1 MIHGHGGN
9 IYRLA
14 ERLGCRPEQI
24 DDVSSNIN
32 PLGPPPG
39 LMAFLKERM
48 AVVCALPEVDSRN
61 TEAQMA
67 GFLGVEPQSLLAGA
81 GTTQFIYSMY
91 PALESD
97 KILILGPTYS
107 DYADACRQRR
117 MQPSYL
123 LATAEN
129 RFQPDLQRLDH
140 LAGRVDTVV
149 ICNPNNPT
157 GVLIPRNLLRDL
169 CRRHADTRFVIDE
182 SYLGFLPKAEQESM
196 VSSGLDNVIVLHSL
210 SKLYRLPGLRIGF
223 LTAAPEVVDRFRAV
237 RTPWSLNSL
246 AQAAVR
252 YVATH
257 AQTMAQFVEQS
268 RTFVVGER
276 QLLFER
282 LNAAVRLQAFPSHT
296 PFFLVELP
304 DEWRAPH
311 VWERFAREGVLI
323 RDCSNFVGL
332 DDRFIRIAINQP
344 EINRK
349 VARMLAGLCTS
360 ADGYDLR
367 PLADRER

>member
-1 MIHGHGGN
+1 MIQGHGGN
-9 IYRLA
+9 IYLLA
-14 ERLGCRPEQI
+14 ERLDCRPEQI

-39 LMAFLKERM
+39 LMAFLKEHM
-48 AVVCALPEVDSRN
+48 AAVCALPEVDSRN
-61 TEAQMA
+61 AEAQMA
-67 GFLGVEPQSLLAGA
+67 GVLGVERQSLLAGA
-81 GTTQFIYSMY
+81 GTTQFIYGMY
-91 PALESD
+91 QALESD

-107 DYADACRQRR
+107 DYADACRMKG

-129 RFQPDLQRLDH
+129 RFQPDLQRLDRM
-140 LAGRVDTVV
+140 AGRVDTVV

-157 GVLIPRNLLRDL
+157 GVLIPRNALRDL
-169 CRRHADTRFVIDE
+169 CRRHAGTRFVIDE
-182 SYLGFLPKAEQESM
+182 SYLGFLPTAEEESM

-223 LTAAPEVVDRFRAV
+223 LTAAAEVVDCFRAV
-237 RTPWSLNSL
+237 RIPWSLNSL
-246 AQAAVR
+246 AQAAVC
-252 YVATH
+252 YVAAH
-257 AQTMAQFVEQS
+257 AEAMAQFVERS
-268 RTFVVGER
+268 RAFIIGER

-282 LNAAVRLQAFPSHT
+282 LNAAAHLNAHPSCT
-296 PFFLVELP
+296 TFFLVELP
-304 DEWRAPH
+304 DQWRAH
-311 VWERFAREGVLI
+311 QVWEQCARNGVLI

-349 VARMLAGLCTS
+349 VGGILAGLCNA
-360 ADGYDLR
+360 ADD
-367 PLADRER
+367 